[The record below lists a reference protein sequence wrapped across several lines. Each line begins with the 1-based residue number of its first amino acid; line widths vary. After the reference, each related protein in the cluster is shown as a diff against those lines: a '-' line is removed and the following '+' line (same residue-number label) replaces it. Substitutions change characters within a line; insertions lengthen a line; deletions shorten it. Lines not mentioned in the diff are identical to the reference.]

1 MTIRPYRVEDCPL
14 LVALFRQSVRQVGA
28 LHYTPEQVLAWAPDE
43 IDTGHFGARRASR
56 PTWVVEKDGQI
67 VGFTDLEADGQ
78 IDMLYVHPEFQ
89 RQGVAK
95 TLLEALEANAVDRG
109 MRRIYAQAS
118 IGARPFFER
127 HGFSVVAEQQVRR
140 NGQTFVNYRMEKEMP
155 TMDGSATSDTAANP
169 TNPVVSPA

>member
-43 IDTGHFGARRASR
+43 IDIGHFGARRASR
-56 PTWVVEKDGQI
+56 PTWVAEKDGQI

-89 RQGVAK
+89 RQRIAK
-95 TLLEALEANAVDRG
+95 TLLEALEANAMERG
-109 MRRIYAQAS
+109 MRRLYAQAS
-118 IGARPFFER
+118 VGARPVFEQ
-127 HGFSVVAEQQVRR
+127 HGFSAVAEQLVRR
-140 NGQTFVNYRMEKEMP
+140 NGQTFVNYRMEKALP
-155 TMDGSATSDTAANP
+155 TTGSSTISETSTNP
-169 TNPVVSPA
+169 TNPVASPA